1 MEYLVLCSDFLIS
14 RFVRYV
20 SPTPISG
27 VICQDTDSAGGGGD
41 DDMGG
46 AHVSGAHHRQRMTL
60 SRPAG
65 TAGRMHLSERAGVVW
80 LAPAEAPWPALPRD
94 QRA

>member
-1 MEYLVLCSDFLIS
+1 VVAAVTLPAMLGSARKILIQP
-14 RFVRYV
+14 VV
-20 SPTPISG
+20 EGMMTW
-27 VICQDTDSAGGGGD
+27 A
-41 DDMGG
+41 

-65 TAGRMHLSERAGVVW
+65 TAGRMHIGERAGVVG
-80 LAPAEAPWPALPRD
+80 LAPAEAPWPARPRD